1 MILFIRLSPAQFS
14 SISLVKPKNTVI
26 MATTQAMAKIQQI
39 LEREDGA
46 RLLGIVGV
54 TAAIL
59 AWALHQYLT
68 ASDLSFLPRAGKK
81 PGVLGFGLTDVKRD
95 FAKNGT
101 KIINEGYRNNKD
113 GMFLVQTLNVER
125 VVLSP
130 KYIEEINN
138 KVPEGTLDMV
148 EGLRERLLSAQ
159 TNLDVVFRS
168 PLHIDVCKDQL
179 TRNLHHLIAPLND
192 EANHTLSKLI
202 PHKVELKAYDTMVG
216 IITKNAS
223 RMFGGTTI
231 SRNEEWLKSAA
242 DYSMDVVSVA
252 VKLRPYPAF
261 LRPLIYPFLG
271 GSKILDNHL
280 RIAKKTFSHIF
291 AERLALADGDEK
303 PVDMLQWL
311 ADSARGSDRD
321 PDVLAHNMLFMALA
335 SVHTSSATIIHVL
348 FDLCA
353 NPQFT
358 DELRQDVQQAITE
371 SGWTLA
377 AIARMK
383 KLDSFMKESQRM
395 NQAVLMTFNRKLAK
409 SLKFEDGTTLPAG
422 TYITM
427 PSHAVATDPDIYAN
441 PEKFDGYRFY
451 DKRMSAKTEANRHQF
466 ATTGPESLAFG
477 QGKTACPGRFF
488 AASNIKVVLANLLLN
503 YEVSFPAGQ
512 TERPRNLHKGGL
524 VRPDPRQTL
533 IFSPRK

>member
-1 MILFIRLSPAQFS
+1 
-14 SISLVKPKNTVI
+14 
-26 MATTQAMAKIQQI
+26 MATLEKKMATIDILTILQDL
-39 LEREDGA
+39 LEREDA
-46 RLLGIVGV
+46 VKILGTAGV
-54 TAAIL
+54 TVAIL
-59 AWALHQYLT
+59 AWAIYSYFT
-68 ASDLSFLPRAGKK
+68 TPDLSHLPRAGKA
-81 PGVLGFGLTDVKRD
+81 PGFLGLGLNDAKRD

-101 KIINEGYRNNKD
+101 KIINEGYRQNKN
-113 GMFLVQTLNVER
+113 GMFLVQTMNVER

-130 KYIEEINN
+130 KYIEEINS
-138 KVPEGTLDMV
+138 KVPEGALDMV

-179 TRNLHHLIAPLND
+179 TRNLHHLIEPLND
-192 EANHTLSKLI
+192 EAKHTLSRLI
-202 PHKVELKAYDTMVG
+202 PHRVELKAYDTMVG

-223 RMFGGTTI
+223 RMFGGTAI

-252 VKLRPYPAF
+252 VRLRPYPAF
-261 LRPLIYPFLG
+261 LRPLIYPFLE
-271 GSKILDNHL
+271 GSKILDGHL

-291 AERLALADGDEK
+291 AERLALTDADDK

-311 ADSARGSDRD
+311 ADSARGSDRN

-353 NPQFT
+353 NRAFI
-358 DELRQDVQQAITE
+358 DELREDVRQAIDE

-377 AIARMK
+377 AIAKMK
-383 KLDSFMKESQRM
+383 KVDSFMKESQRM

-409 SLKFEDGTTLPAG
+409 TLTFEDGTTLPTG

-441 PEKFDGYRFY
+441 PETFDGYRFY
-451 DKRMSAKTEANRHQF
+451 AKRMSAKAEANRHQF

-488 AASNIKVVLANLLLN
+488 AASNIKVVLANILLH
-503 YEVSFPAGQ
+503 YDVAFPEGQ
-512 TERPRNLHKGGL
+512 TERPKNLHKGGL

-533 IFSPRK
+533 VFTPRSAT

>member
-1 MILFIRLSPAQFS
+1 MTII
-14 SISLVKPKNTVI
+14 
-26 MATTQAMAKIQQI
+26 QAF
-39 LEREDGA
+39 LEREDAA
-46 RLLGIVGV
+46 RVMYAIGI
-54 TAAIL
+54 AAIVL
-59 AWALHQYLT
+59 LWVYYRYI
-68 ASDLSFLPRAGKK
+68 SSPDLSFLPRAGKA
-81 PGVLGFGLTDVKRD
+81 PGWFGYGINDVKRD
-95 FAKNGT
+95 FAKNGMN
-101 KIINEGYRNNKD
+101 IINEGYRQNKN

-130 KYIEEINN
+130 KYIEEINTS
-138 KVPEGTLDMV
+138 VPEGTLDMV
-148 EGLRERLLSAQ
+148 EGLRERLLSGQ

-179 TRNLHHLIAPLND
+179 TRNLHQLIEPLHD
-192 EANHTLSKLI
+192 EATHTLTNLI
-202 PHKVELKAYDTMVG
+202 PHKVELRAYDTMVN

-223 RMFGGTTI
+223 RMFGGTAI

-261 LRPLIYPFLG
+261 LRPLLYRFNK
-271 GSKILDNHL
+271 GSKILDHHL
-280 RIAKKTFSHIF
+280 SIAKKTFSHIF
-291 AERLALADGDEK
+291 AERLALRPGDKK
-303 PVDMLQWL
+303 PVDLIQWL
-311 ADSARGSDRD
+311 ADSSRGKDRN

-353 NPQFT
+353 NP
-358 DELRQDVQQAITE
+358 EYVESLRQDVRQAVDE

-377 AIARMK
+377 AIAKMK

-395 NQAVLMTFNRKLAK
+395 NQAVLMTFNRKLSK
-409 SLKFEDGTTLPAG
+409 PLRFQDGTVLPAG

-427 PSHAVATDPDIYAN
+427 PSHAVATDPDIYSN
-441 PEKFDGYRFY
+441 PETFDGLRFFE
-451 DKRMSAKTEANRHQF
+451 KRMSAKTEANRHQF

-488 AASNIKVVLANLLLN
+488 AASNIKVVLADILLN
-503 YEVSFPAGQ
+503 YDVSFPEGQ
-512 TERPRNLHKGGL
+512 TDRPGNLVKGGL

-533 IFSPRK
+533 VFSPRG

>member
-1 MILFIRLSPAQFS
+1 MTTTDAIPKLQQLLQDILQRDDSTRIIGTAGL
-14 SISLVKPKNTVI
+14 TV
-26 MATTQAMAKIQQI
+26 
-39 LEREDGA
+39 
-46 RLLGIVGV
+46 VF
-54 TAAIL
+54 L
-59 AWALHQYLT
+59 AWVYYRFVAT
-68 ASDLSFLPRAGKK
+68 PDLSFIPRAGKA
-81 PGVLGFGLTDVKRD
+81 PGLLGLGINDVKRD

-101 KIINEGYRNNKD
+101 KIINEGYRKNKN

-130 KYIEEINN
+130 KYIEEINS
-138 KVPEGTLDMV
+138 KVPDGTLDMV

-192 EANHTLSKLI
+192 EANHTLSRLI
-202 PHKVELKAYDTMVG
+202 PNKVELRAYDTMVG

-261 LRPLIYPFLG
+261 VRPLLYPFLE
-271 GSKILDNHL
+271 GSKILDHHL
-280 RIAKKTFSHIF
+280 DVAKKTFSHIF
-291 AERLALADGDEK
+291 AERLALKDSDEK
-303 PVDMLQWL
+303 PIDMLQWL
-311 ADSARGSDRD
+311 ADSARGSDRN

-335 SVHTSSATIIHVL
+335 SVHTSSATLIHVL

-353 NPQFT
+353 NPEFMEQ
-358 DELRQDVQQAITE
+358 LRQDVQQAVDE

-377 AIARMK
+377 GIAKMK
-383 KLDSFMKESQRM
+383 KVDSFMKESQRM
-395 NQAVLMTFNRKLAK
+395 NQAVLMTFNRKVARP
-409 SLKFEDGTTLPAG
+409 LKFEDGTTLPVG

-427 PSHAVATDPDIYAN
+427 PSHAVATDPDIYSN
-441 PEKFDGYRFY
+441 PETFDGFRFY
-451 DKRMSAKTEANRHQF
+451 EKRMSSKVEANRHQF

-503 YEVSFPAGQ
+503 YDISFPPGQ
-512 TERPRNLHKGGL
+512 IERPKNLHKGGL

-533 IFSPRK
+533 IFTPRN